1 MALIEIK
8 VSNKFYLHEFVS
20 KEIYA
25 SWGKRSVWFLDQRLF
40 LLAQFFRD
48 RFGETII
55 NNNEYNYSGF
65 REPECKVGAKL
76 SQHRFGRAMDL
87 KFKNATVQEVY
98 KDVIEN
104 YDLYKRFGLTT
115 LENIEKT
122 PTWLHCDLRNV
133 NQDELL
139 IVNP

>member
-1 MALIEIK
+1 MK
-8 VSNKFYLHEFVS
+8 VGNNFYLNEFVS

-25 SWGKRSVWFLDQRLF
+25 QWGDKSIWFLDKRLF
-40 LLAQFFRD
+40 LLSQFFRD
-48 RFGETII
+48 RFGVTTI
-55 NNNEYNYSGF
+55 NNDQYNYSGF

-87 KFKNATVQEVY
+87 KFKNATAQEVY

-104 YDLYKRFGLTT
+104 YDLYKKFGLTT
-115 LENIEKT
+115 VENIDKT
-122 PTWLHCDLRNV
+122 PTWLHCDLRNT
-133 NQDELL
+133 NQEELL